1 MTMNEDKTIKDELSK
16 LVTVCPHCGKKLLTV
31 VGMFVQMDP
40 DDPRW
45 RLTEGLERVCDCAV
59 AKRIAEDEKRAEEA
73 KEREA
78 EEKKLAKRARTL
90 FEASGMPERWMQE
103 RGLKQWDREGGSR
116 QAAYEAAV
124 AFGAALVAKKR
135 PQSLYVV
142 GDIGAGKTFLCSC
155 LCTDLVRKGQR
166 VVWRNMSEVLREIRA
181 SFDRRDIQESEV
193 IKGFISPQVLVLD
206 DLGKE
211 RPTEWAVEQLFA
223 IVNARY
229 DEGKALIV
237 TTNYGSEELARRLT
251 PRPDANGYADDTTA
265 KAIVDRLRGMSNRV
279 ILEGGSR
286 RRR

>member
-1 MTMNEDKTIKDELSK
+1 MTMTEDKTITEELSK

-45 RLTEGLERVCDCAV
+45 GLTEGLERACDCAT
-59 AKRIAEDEKRAEEA
+59 AKRIAEDEKREEEA

-78 EEKKLAKRARTL
+78 EERKLAKRARAL
-90 FEASGMPERWMQE
+90 FAESGMPERWMQD
-103 RGLKQWDREGGSR
+103 RGMRQWDRDGASR
-116 QAAYEAAV
+116 QVAYDDAV
-124 AFGAALVAKKR
+124 AFGAAIVAKKR

-142 GDIGAGKTFLCSC
+142 GDIGVGKTFLCSC
-155 LCTDLVRKGQR
+155 LCTDLVRKGKR

-181 SFDRRDIQESEV
+181 CFDNKALKESEV
-193 IKGFISPQVLVLD
+193 IKSFVRPQVLVLD

-251 PRPDANGYADDTTA
+251 PRPDAHGYADDTTA
-265 KAIVDRLRGMSNRV
+265 RAIVDRLRGVSKCV
-279 ILEGGSR
+279 KLEGRSR
-286 RRR
+286 R